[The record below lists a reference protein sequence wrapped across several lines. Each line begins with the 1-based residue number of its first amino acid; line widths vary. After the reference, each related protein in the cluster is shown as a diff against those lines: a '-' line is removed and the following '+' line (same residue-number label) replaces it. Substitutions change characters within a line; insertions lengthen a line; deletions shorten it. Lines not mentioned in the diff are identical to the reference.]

1 MKEIMKKN
9 KKASRTNYG
18 AMVFLILGLSAVI
31 FPLYIAIV
39 VSLKAPS
46 DMTLDVAGLLSLPSK
61 FILSNYAEA
70 IRVTDFWRSM
80 ANSLFITIATV
91 VLSIV
96 IHSLAGYVIGRGM
109 AKRKTFKFCYLYIIS
124 GMFVPFALLMLPLI
138 KQMARLGLANQG
150 GVILGYLVFFMPM
163 NILLY
168 TGYLKNVP
176 ITLDEAGYIDGT
188 NTWGTFWKIIFPV
201 MSPMHATVA
210 ILTALGTW
218 NDVMLPLILMGGSGV
233 NTLPLAQLTFQ
244 TQFGTNYNLAFASY
258 ILALIPI
265 VIFYL
270 ICQTKIINGVMSGSI
285 K

>member
-1 MKEIMKKN
+1 MKKR
-9 KKASRTNYG
+9 KKNSSANHA
-18 AMVFLILGLSAVI
+18 AMTFLVLGISAII

-46 DMTLDVAGLLSLPSK
+46 DMTIDVAGLLSLPAK
-61 FILSNYAEA
+61 FNFSNYIEA
-70 IRVTDFWRSM
+70 IRVTDFWRSL

-109 AKRKTFKFCYLYIIS
+109 TKRKAFKLSYYYIIS

-138 KQMARLGLANQG
+138 KQMAGLGLANQG
-150 GVILGYLVFFMPM
+150 GVILGYIVFFMPI
-163 NILLY
+163 NVLLY

-176 ITLDEAGYIDGT
+176 VSLEEAGYIDGT
-188 NTWGTFWKIIFPV
+188 NAWETFWKIIFPV

-210 ILTALGTW
+210 ILTALSTW
-218 NDVMLPLILMGGSGV
+218 NDVMLPLVLMGGSGI

-265 VIFYL
+265 VVFYL
-270 ICQTKIINGVMSGSI
+270 ICQRQIITGVMSGSI

>member
-1 MKEIMKKN
+1 
-9 KKASRTNYG
+9 
-18 AMVFLILGLSAVI
+18 
-31 FPLYIAIV
+31 
-39 VSLKAPS
+39 
-46 DMTLDVAGLLSLPSK
+46 
-61 FILSNYAEA
+61 
-70 IRVTDFWRSM
+70 
-80 ANSLFITIATV
+80 
-91 VLSIV
+91 
-96 IHSLAGYVIGRGM
+96 
-109 AKRKTFKFCYLYIIS
+109 
-124 GMFVPFALLMLPLI
+124 
-138 KQMARLGLANQG
+138 MARLGLANQG

-176 ITLDEAGYIDGT
+176 VTLDEAGYIDGT

-258 ILALIPI
+258 ILALVPI

-270 ICQTKIINGVMSGSI
+270 ICQRKIINGVMSGSI

>member
-1 MKEIMKKN
+1 MKKN
-9 KKASRTNYG
+9 KKISRINYG
-18 AMVFLILGLSAVI
+18 AMVFLILGLSAII

-46 DMTLDVAGLLSLPSK
+46 DMTLDVTGLLSLPSK
-61 FILSNYAEA
+61 FNFSNYVEA
-70 IRVTDFWRSM
+70 IRVTDFWRSL
-80 ANSLFITIATV
+80 ANSLFITITTV
-91 VLSIV
+91 VLCIV
-96 IHSLAGYVIGRGM
+96 IHSFAGYVIGRGM
-109 AKRKTFKFCYLYIIS
+109 VKRKTFKFCYHYVIS

-138 KQMARLGLANQG
+138 KQMAKLGLANQG
-150 GVILGYLVFFMPM
+150 GVILGYIVFFMPM

-176 ITLDEAGYIDGT
+176 IALDEAGYIDGT
-188 NTWGTFWKIIFPV
+188 NTWETFWRIIFPV
-201 MSPMHATVA
+201 MLPMHATVA

-218 NDVMLPLILMGGSGV
+218 NDVMLPLILMGGSDV

-270 ICQTKIINGVMSGSI
+270 ICQKKIINGVMSGSI